1 MNRER
6 DLQSGVRE
14 EEDGEGEEV
23 LLIRQ
28 AETGRKTEE
37 PGVTDRRTV
46 GNTSAQDPTIDRY
59 PTPNEQVRVKKN
71 LNSPIEEREQAV
83 NKYVSRVTMASD
95 GIEHLL

>member
-14 EEDGEGEEV
+14 EEDGEGEKV

-37 PGVTDRRTV
+37 PGVTDRRTG
-46 GNTSAQDPTIDRY
+46 GNTSA
-59 PTPNEQVRVKKN
+59 
-71 LNSPIEEREQAV
+71 
-83 NKYVSRVTMASD
+83 
-95 GIEHLL
+95 